1 MNIDLSTI
9 PPSQVYQLMTQTV
22 VPRPIA
28 WALTESENNTFNLAP
43 FSYFTAVSS
52 QPPLLMLSVGKKSTG
67 EIKDTTRNLLETG
80 KVVIHIGSVGTEKV
94 MTKTA
99 ASLDYGQSEVDINNI
114 ALKEFSG
121 FALPRIASCPVAFG
135 CTLFQTNEIGDTPQS
150 LLFVEIEKIYIDDS
164 VVSEIDERLKIDA
177 LKLDPLARLGGNE
190 FVTLDKIISV
200 VRPK

>member
-114 ALKEFSG
+114 ALTEFSG
-121 FALPRIASCPVAFG
+121 FTLPRIASCAVAFG